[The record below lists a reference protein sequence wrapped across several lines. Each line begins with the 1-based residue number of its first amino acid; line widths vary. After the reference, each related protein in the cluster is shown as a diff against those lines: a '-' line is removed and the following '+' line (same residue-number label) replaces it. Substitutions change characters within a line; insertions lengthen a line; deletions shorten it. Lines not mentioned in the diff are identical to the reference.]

1 MINLKTKPKKG
12 HTKKQFQNYMKVINI
27 IISSQKWPQQN
38 KTKQHKQ
45 NNNNKIQ
52 QQKKPTQ
59 PKQKTQTQTYF
70 KCLGAKGIKMQNN
83 FSRGNILYLSFL

>member
-59 PKQKTQTQTYF
+59 PKQK
-70 KCLGAKGIKMQNN
+70 NPN
-83 FSRGNILYLSFL
+83 SNIFQMSGSKRH